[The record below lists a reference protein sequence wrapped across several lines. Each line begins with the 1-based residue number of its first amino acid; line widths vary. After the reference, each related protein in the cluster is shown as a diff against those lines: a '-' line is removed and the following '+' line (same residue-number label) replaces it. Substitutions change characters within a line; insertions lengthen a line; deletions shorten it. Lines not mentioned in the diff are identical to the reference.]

1 MVNERISLSWK
12 WMGRFIDL
20 LEHPSGWS
28 KDPSTQVGAI
38 LVSPDKRVVLPGY
51 NGFPPSVPD
60 RKALLDD
67 RPSRLARTIHAEQ
80 NVLQTAARAGL
91 RLAYPTGWILFT
103 THCPCSRC
111 ASIIADSGVSL
122 VVYERRSEFEKRW
135 KEDLVQSHLI
145 FQEARISVLRR
156 SVGVT
161 TPRKSETDENRAY
174 DQYLFAE
181 PDPSDGTFQLGESN
195 TIDDVRLTL
204 IKARDSYREGMPLK
218 MIQHEYGVAYDTSR
232 SPEGRIEQW
241 FVLGG
246 ERIKLEI
253 SLRDKA
259 G

>member
-91 RLAYPTGWILFT
+91 RLAYPTGWSLFT

-111 ASIIADSGVSL
+111 AAIIADSGVSL

-135 KEDLVQSHLI
+135 REDLVQSHLI

-161 TPRKSETDENRAY
+161 TPRKSETDEDRAY
-174 DQYLFAE
+174 DQYVFEE

-195 TIDDVRLTL
+195 STESVRQELEAARRAYL
-204 IKARDSYREGMPLK
+204 RGSPLERIKDAHGVSYE
-218 MIQHEYGVAYDTSR
+218 ASR
-232 SPEGRIEQW
+232 APNQKIEHW
-241 FVLGG
+241 FVLGD

-253 SLRDKA
+253 SPRDEA
-259 G
+259 D